1 MQLQVLTTLTI
12 MAIAMTARITATML
26 VVMTLVVLTAADMD
40 GLTVVA
46 DTTRYGN
53 SGLGFSLCAFL

>member
-1 MQLQVLTTLTI
+1 

-40 GLTVVA
+40 GLTVVGG
-46 DTTRYGN
+46 TTRYG
-53 SGLGFSLCAFL
+53 SGGTGGIHPDLVGSLCAFLFR